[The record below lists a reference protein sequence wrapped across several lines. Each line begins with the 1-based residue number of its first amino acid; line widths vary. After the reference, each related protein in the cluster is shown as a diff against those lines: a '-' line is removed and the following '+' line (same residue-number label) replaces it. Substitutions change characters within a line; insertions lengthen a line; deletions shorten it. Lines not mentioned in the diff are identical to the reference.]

1 MVVICSSS
9 MAGGVMKSS
18 PPVRVFVRLSVLCLL
33 LCPSVL
39 PQRNDRPNFLLFMV
53 DDLGY
58 GDVGC
63 FGNDTIRTPNIDRIA
78 SEGAKLTHH
87 LAAEAM
93 CTPSRAAFL
102 TGRYPIRSGM
112 AANHGLRFLPT
123 IASTGGLP
131 ANETTFAT
139 LLKQAGYAT
148 ALIGKWHLGLHCAS
162 GGSLCHHPNNH
173 GFDYF
178 YGTPITNFR
187 ECAEDGESVYCMSNF
202 YRRYKQVYW
211 AYLVGAAS
219 LLLIKFL
226 GKMHVRWMT
235 LLSLLT
241 FCTLVMVFPEV
252 SVSMLRPWNCVL
264 MENEKVAEQPYS
276 LKDLTPNLVN
286 KSLKFIDDNADRP
299 FFLYHSFLKVH
310 TALFTTKE
318 FEGRSRHGRYG
329 DNVEEMDWAVGRI
342 LDAIEKKG
350 LSHNTFVYLTSDNGG
365 HVEEIRDGQ
374 REGGHNGILRGGKGM
389 AGWDGGIRMPTVL
402 RWPKDVRPGT
412 VVDEPTS
419 QMDVFPTVLRLAQLK
434 TPGDRVIDGR
444 DLMPLLTESKNV
456 TDHRF
461 FVHYCGSVIHA
472 ARYRPPTGESVWKAH
487 YTTPNWDPG
496 TEGCYDSFLC
506 NCRGD
511 YVTHHDPPL
520 LFDVA
525 KDPSERNPITPENE
539 PKFAEIISTIDKGV
553 KDHMSSVEKVENQ
566 FSLRNIL
573 WRPWLQPCCG
583 HLPFCSCANNA
594 Q

>member
-1 MVVICSSS
+1 
-9 MAGGVMKSS
+9 MAEGGMESS
-18 PPVRVFVRLSVLCLL
+18 PAVCCVSVRSSLLFLL

-39 PQRNDRPNFLLFMV
+39 SQQDVRPNFLLFMV

-87 LAAEAM
+87 LAAASM

-102 TGRYPIRSGM
+102 TGRYPVRSGM
-112 AANHGLRFLPT
+112 AAHHGIRYLPN

-131 ANETTFAT
+131 PNETTFAT

-162 GGSLCHHPNNH
+162 TGGLCHHPNNH

-187 ECAEDGESVYCMSNF
+187 ECGEDGESIYYMSHL
-202 YRRYKQVYW
+202 YAIYKQICW
-211 AYLVGAAS
+211 AYLAGAAS
-219 LLLIKFL
+219 LLLMKFL
-226 GKMHVRWMT
+226 GKIHVRW
-235 LLSLLT
+235 LPLLT
-241 FCTLVMVFPEV
+241 LVTLCTLVIAFPKVFLV
-252 SVSMLRPWNCVL
+252 QLRPWNCLL

-276 LKDLTPNLVN
+276 LRDLTPNLVN
-286 KSLKFIDDNADRP
+286 KSLKFIDENAGRP
-299 FFLYHSFLKVH
+299 FFLFHSFLKVH
-310 TALFTTKE
+310 TALFATKE
-318 FEGRSRHGRYG
+318 FEGRSLHGRYG
-329 DNVEEMDWAVGRI
+329 DNIEEMDWAVGRI
-342 LDAIEKKG
+342 LDALDQKG
-350 LSHNTFVYLTSDNGG
+350 LSHKTFVYLTSDNGG
-365 HVEEIRDGQ
+365 HVEEISVKDGQ

-402 RWPKDVRPGT
+402 RWPKDIRPGT

-419 QMDVFPTVLRLAQLK
+419 QMDVFPTVLRLAQLN
-434 TPGDRVIDGR
+434 TPADRVIDGR
-444 DLMPLLTESKNV
+444 DLMPLLTGTKNL

-461 FVHYCGSVIHA
+461 LIHYCGSRIHA
-472 ARYRPPTGESVWKAH
+472 ARYRPPTGGSIWKAH
-487 YTTPNWDPG
+487 YATPKWDPG
-496 TEGCYDSFLC
+496 TEGCYEIFLC
-506 NCRGD
+506 QCRGD
-511 YVTHHDPPL
+511 YVNHHDPPL

-525 KDPSERNPITPENE
+525 NDPFERSPITPESE

-553 KDHMSSVEKVENQ
+553 KDHMSSVEQVENQ

-583 HLPFCSCANNA
+583 HFPFCSCTDVA
-594 Q
+594 